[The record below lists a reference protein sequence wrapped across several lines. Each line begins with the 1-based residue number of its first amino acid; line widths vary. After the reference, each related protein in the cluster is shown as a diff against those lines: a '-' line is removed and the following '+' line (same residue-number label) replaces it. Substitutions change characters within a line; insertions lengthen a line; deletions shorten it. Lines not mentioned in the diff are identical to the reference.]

1 MHLSS
6 HSLLQYNANKW
17 GLCSLILNLIDMHVT
32 ERDIDSIGVVMNDT
46 MVFHL
51 SFSFIAHILW
61 NSRANI

>member
-1 MHLSS
+1 
-6 HSLLQYNANKW
+6 
-17 GLCSLILNLIDMHVT
+17 MHVT